1 MARDYYEALGVPRT
15 ADADQL
21 QEAYRR
27 LARRYHPDVNKDPAA
42 EEQFKEVNEA
52 YLSLIHI

>member
-27 LARRYHPDVNKDPAA
+27 LARRYHPDVNKDPGA

-52 YLSLIHI
+52 YHVL

>member
-21 QEAYRR
+21 QEATGGW
-27 LARRYHPDVNKDPAA
+27 PAA
-42 EEQFKEVNEA
+42 TTPT
-52 YLSLIHI
+52 